1 MISAD
6 TIAKVRDH
14 ADIAAVVG
22 ETVKLTRRGR
32 SMVGLCP
39 FHKEKTPSFH
49 VNPERGFFYC
59 FGCHEKGD
67 SIGFV
72 MKTEGLSFVEA
83 VCSLADRLGIEIV
96 EDDSHHRGHGSPQ
109 HANQD
114 LYDVSSLA
122 AAFYEKQLREHP
134 ASRVAREE
142 LARRGLRPSSPTDS
156 IADALQA
163 FRIGYAPPAW
173 DALAAHLKEQG
184 VSPLAGE
191 RAGLLVPRKG
201 QSGHYDRFRN
211 RLMFAVIDVQGRVVA
226 FSGRVLADPETGQID
241 KETGKYINSP
251 ESPIYRKGD
260 VMFGLFQARQAIRQQ
275 EQAILVEGN
284 FDTVALHARGIRNVV
299 APLGTAFT
307 SAQARQLKRF
317 TPRAVILFDGDA
329 AGKEATRKAREPCRE
344 AGLDA
349 RVAVLP
355 EGKDPDD
362 FVREKGAEALGQ
374 VVAGARGM
382 LEFLIDVELDREFA
396 VLDSHDRAARVQAVA
411 ELIKSEDDPAVRA
424 LAVQYADSAASRLAI
439 QMNMV
444 NETTFRALWNVVKR
458 SGMRPMEQGARQP
471 LDPDRVRSET
481 APDKIP
487 LEMLGCV
494 IDCPEILEDPQ
505 VESAVALLE
514 GEIAL
519 AIGLARNLRGANAAI
534 AESFVARV
542 PATIQDFAARRL
554 SKPRHEEAGAALF
567 EFLQNAQK
575 MKRQGLVRDKQNVM
589 QQLDRAGSEGDALLE
604 DQLLREAE
612 QKAREKHGL

>member
-6 TIAKVRDH
+6 TIARVRDH

-32 SMVGLCP
+32 SLVGLCP

-59 FGCHEKGD
+59 FGCQEKGD
-67 SIGFV
+67 AIGFV
-72 MKTEGLSFVEA
+72 MKTEGLDFVES
-83 VCSLADRLGIEIV
+83 VIRLGERLGIEVV
-96 EDDSHHRGHGSPQ
+96 EEDSHGRGQPSAHQ
-109 HANQD
+109 ANHD

-122 AAFYEKQLREHP
+122 AAYFETQLREH
-134 ASRVAREE
+134 ASSRVAREE
-142 LARRGLRPSSPTDS
+142 LARRGLRAATPTDS

-163 FRIGYAPPAW
+163 FRVGYAPPGW
-173 DALAAHLKEQG
+173 DNLATYMQQQG

-191 RAGLLVPRKG
+191 RAGLLIPRKG
-201 QSGHYDRFRN
+201 QTGHYDRFRN
-211 RLMFAVIDVQGRVVA
+211 RLMFAVMDVQGRVVA
-226 FSGRVLADPETGQID
+226 FSGRVLADPETGEVD

-260 VMFGLFQARQAIRQQ
+260 VVFGLFQARQAIRQLDR
-275 EQAILVEGN
+275 ALVVEGN
-284 FDTVALHARGIRNVV
+284 FDVVALHARGMRNVV

-307 SAQARQLKRF
+307 AAQAKQLKRF
-317 TPRAVILFDGDA
+317 TPKVVMLFDGDA
-329 AGKEATRKAREPCRE
+329 AGREAARKSREPCRE

-349 RVAVLP
+349 RVASLP
-355 EGKDPDD
+355 DATDPDQ
-362 FVREKGAEALGQ
+362 FVRERGVEALTQ

-382 LEFLIDVELDREFA
+382 LEFLIDVELDKQFA
-396 VLDSHDRAARVQAVA
+396 ALDSHDRAARVQAVA
-411 ELIKSEDDPAVRA
+411 DLIKSEDDPAVRA

-458 SGMRPMEQGARQP
+458 AAGRASDGGATRGQHP
-471 LDPDRVRSET
+471 EEVRSAS

-494 IDCPEILEDPQ
+494 IDCPEILEDPR
-505 VESAVALLE
+505 VES
-514 GEIAL
+514 
-519 AIGLARNLRGANAAI
+519 AIGLARNLRDAKAAT

-575 MKRQGLVRDKQNVM
+575 MKRLGLSRDKETVM
-589 QQLDRAGSEGDALLE
+589 QQLDHAGSLGDVLLE
-604 DQLLREAE
+604 DRLLREAE
-612 QKAREKHGL
+612 RKAREKHGL